1 MSLSKLKSKPIMK
14 TDIKGFSTHIGLL
27 NDLELSK
34 LLEEHKNFI
43 KSKIEIYEGIIVK
56 GEGDAFWIIFNSV
69 TDAVNSAREIQNELR
84 ESKIGVTDNSR
95 LSIRISISLG
105 DILIKDKDIFGEAVN
120 LCARIETI
128 TPPDEVYISN
138 AAYLSLRKKDIPVD
152 FVGMYSFKGFKDKEN
167 IYKIN
172 LKYKTLILDDIC
184 IMFTDIEKFSSIFND
199 VKILEKSYDEINNI
213 VQETVSK
220 FGVKIINIMGDA
232 FLLTCT
238 NSDNMIKAAIH
249 ISKNWNKYIKIN
261 NLNNYIRLGIDR
273 GHVKIYRSL
282 AGGQV
287 MNNAALLESFSKKLK
302 NENKSIVAISKTMI
316 KNVSSNIKTQ
326 FNKVPKNKLN
336 PLVISRIE
344 EVYILEI

>member
-1 MSLSKLKSKPIMK
+1 
-14 TDIKGFSTHIGLL
+14 
-27 NDLELSK
+27 
-34 LLEEHKNFI
+34 
-43 KSKIEIYEGIIVK
+43 
-56 GEGDAFWIIFNSV
+56 
-69 TDAVNSAREIQNELR
+69 
-84 ESKIGVTDNSR
+84 
-95 LSIRISISLG
+95 
-105 DILIKDKDIFGEAVN
+105 
-120 LCARIETI
+120 
-128 TPPDEVYISN
+128 
-138 AAYLSLRKKDIPVD
+138 
-152 FVGMYSFKGFKDKEN
+152 
-167 IYKIN
+167 
-172 LKYKTLILDDIC
+172 
-184 IMFTDIEKFSSIFND
+184 
-199 VKILEKSYDEINNI
+199 
-213 VQETVSK
+213 
-220 FGVKIINIMGDA
+220 MGDA